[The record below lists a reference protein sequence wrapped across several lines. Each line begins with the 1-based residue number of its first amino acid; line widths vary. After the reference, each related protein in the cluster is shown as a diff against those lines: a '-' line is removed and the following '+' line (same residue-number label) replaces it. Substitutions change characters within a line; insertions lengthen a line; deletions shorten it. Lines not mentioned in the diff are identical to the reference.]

1 MAYAALIIICILLKT
16 KLTDRNVNVFFCVGH
31 FRNGVNCLPP
41 ANSNLLNEGFCS
53 SVKET
58 FQNWVRGCVVLSEWW
73 GQPLQLQGKRVKW
86 RCWVQWGHG
95 QAVSLG
101 FLPSVLL
108 LSNPDWEKGWSWLP
122 AQQALSFT
130 QDLSWG
136 QKRLTVCS
144 DKTCGVKPYP
154 LLVSGS
160 LDFNDYQDKLL
171 VLRRK
176 WKQIVANVSIP
187 N

>member
-108 LSNPDWEKGWSWLP
+108 LSNPRLRKRAILAACP
-122 AQQALSFT
+122 A
-130 QDLSWG
+130 G
-136 QKRLTVCS
+136 
-144 DKTCGVKPYP
+144 
-154 LLVSGS
+154 
-160 LDFNDYQDKLL
+160 
-171 VLRRK
+171 
-176 WKQIVANVSIP
+176 IVIHPGPILGPEEADCVFR
-187 N
+187 